1 MLNALLVYIVVI
13 FSNLANTW
21 FGYTFLSQ
29 PIFVGTF
36 VGAVLGDITTG
47 ITLGGSLELL
57 FLGAINIGATMPQD
71 SVAGTAIATAMVILL
86 GVDQEA
92 AVALAVPVALLG
104 AQWAPVVLTLESFFN
119 PRVTALCEQA
129 EPKKLHALQYL
140 IIAVHNMAA
149 SIHVLLGVALIA
161 ASGNSGAV
169 EQFIASLPQWLMT
182 GLSTATGFIPAIG
195 IALILNIIWSNKTAV
210 FYWLGWFL
218 AAYLGIPMLGVAA
231 AGVLY
236 CLVNYNFGRTAAP
249 ATVKAAGGEEDLFD
263 E

>member
-1 MLNALLVYIVVI
+1 MLNAFLVYVVVI

-29 PIFVGTF
+29 PIFVGTY

-47 ITLGGSLELL
+47 IILGGSLELL

-86 GVDQEA
+86 GIDQQA
-92 AVALAVPVALLG
+92 AIALAVPVALLG
-104 AQWAPVVLTLESFFN
+104 AQWQPVVLTLFTFFN
-119 PRVTALCEQA
+119 PWITQACEEA
-129 EPKKLHALQYL
+129 DPKKLHLRQYI
-140 IIAVHNMAA
+140 IIALYNCAT
-149 SIHVLLGVALIA
+149 SIHVLLGVALIV
-161 ASGNSGAV
+161 ASGSSGAV
-169 EQFIASLPQWLMT
+169 EQFINNLPQWLMT

-218 AAYLGIPMLGVAA
+218 AAYLNIPMLGVAA

-249 ATVKAAGGEEDLFD
+249 ATAKAASGEEDLFD
-263 E
+263 D

>member
-21 FGYTFLSQ
+21 FGYTFLAQ
-29 PIFVGTF
+29 PIFVATY

-47 ITLGGSLELL
+47 IILGGSLELL

-86 GVDQEA
+86 GIDQEA
-92 AVALAVPVALLG
+92 AIALAVPVALLG
-104 AQWAPVVLTLESFFN
+104 AQWSPVVLTLETFFN
-119 PRVTALCEQA
+119 PWITAACEA
-129 EPKKLHALQYL
+129 ADPKTLHLRQY
-140 IIAVHNMAA
+140 IIIIVHNMAE
-149 SIHVLLGVALIA
+149 SLHVLLGVALII
-161 ASGNSGAV
+161 ASGSSGAV
-169 EQFIASLPQWLMT
+169 ENFINNLPSWLMT
-182 GLSTATGFIPAIG
+182 GLSVATGFIPAIG

-218 AAYLGIPMLGVAA
+218 AAYFGIPMLGVAV

-249 ATVKAAGGEEDLFD
+249 AVAASNGEEDLFD
-263 E
+263 D